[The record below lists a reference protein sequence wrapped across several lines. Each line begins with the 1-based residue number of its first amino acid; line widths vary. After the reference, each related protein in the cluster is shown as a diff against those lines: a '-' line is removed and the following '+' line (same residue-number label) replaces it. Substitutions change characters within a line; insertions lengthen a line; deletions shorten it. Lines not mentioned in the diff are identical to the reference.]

1 MFTNGHNGKVADMI
15 ESRDQLIEETT
26 QSRKWP
32 LPTLVTAAFVVAA
45 LQLGKDVFL
54 PLAIAMLITFAL
66 SPLVSKL
73 RNRGL
78 PMVTTVLSV
87 VTVTFVAIG
96 LFLMIVA
103 SQLGQL
109 ATSLPTF
116 QSNIVTKLESLKDS
130 GSETGVT
137 SHVIRFVTAINDE
150 ITSASKVGTSLQD
163 QAEEDRAMKVEVV
176 APVSALQT
184 LEDVVVPIVSP
195 IATAGLVIVVV
206 IFMLLEREDL
216 RDRFIRLVG
225 SNDLHRTTEVLEE
238 AGSRVANYLLMQLFI
253 NFLYAI
259 PIGIGLYFIGVP
271 NAPLWGMLTLVL
283 RFVPYIGSVLAAAFP
298 LFLAFAVAPGWS
310 LMLWT
315 AGLFAVVEL
324 ISSNVVEPWLYGSRT
339 GVSPLAII
347 VSAIVWTWIWG
358 PLGLVM
364 STPLTVCLVVL
375 GRHVPQFEVFDIL
388 FGDEPVLSPHSRLY
402 QRLLAGDPFEST
414 FRAQEALEDTY
425 IADYYQEVGI
435 PALLLAENDHL
446 RGVMS
451 LAQQEK
457 VAASATRLVADLQPV
472 VIDEIKDLQE
482 LKSTGV
488 SAEGEKQMEPLT
500 GEGFRVVTLGGSSKL
515 DDVAAAMLAQSMA
528 ADGADAIAM
537 NYHDLSPT
545 RFSTLSTVAAD
556 CIVLNFLDPS
566 PSRASL
572 LHIRRLKRAMP
583 DLRVG
588 VVIWRMPADVS
599 GSTQIGAIIGT
610 VTEAKIAEAEEI
622 GADFVTTGLD
632 ATMLKAFT
640 KAPARQLSETPRKP
654 ARPVARNRLKTV

>member
-1 MFTNGHNGKVADMI
+1 
-15 ESRDQLIEETT
+15 
-26 QSRKWP
+26 
-32 LPTLVTAAFVVAA
+32 
-45 LQLGKDVFL
+45 
-54 PLAIAMLITFAL
+54 
-66 SPLVSKL
+66 
-73 RNRGL
+73 
-78 PMVTTVLSV
+78 
-87 VTVTFVAIG
+87 
-96 LFLMIVA
+96 
-103 SQLGQL
+103 L
-109 ATSLPTF
+109 ATSLPSF
-116 QSNIVTKLESLKDS
+116 QANIVTKLESLKDT
-130 GSETGVT
+130 GGETGIT
-137 SHVIRFVTAINDE
+137 SHVVRFVTAVNDE
-150 ITSASKVGTSLQD
+150 ISSASKVGTSPQD
-163 QAEEDRAMKVEVV
+163 QAEEAHAMKVEVV
-176 APVSALQT
+176 DPVSAIQT
-184 LEDVVVPIVSP
+184 LENVVVPIVSP

-238 AGSRVANYLLMQLFI
+238 AGARVANYLLMQLLI

-271 NAPLWGMLTLVL
+271 NAPLWGLLTLVL

-315 AGLFAVVEL
+315 AGLFALVEL
-324 ISSNVVEPWLYGSRT
+324 ISSNVVEPWLYSSRT

-414 FRAQEALEDTY
+414 FRAQEALEETY
-425 IADYYQEVGI
+425 IADYYQEIGI

-451 LAQQEK
+451 LARQEK
-457 VAASATRLVADLQPV
+457 VAASASRLVADLQPV
-472 VIDEIKDLQE
+472 VIEEIKDSQE
-482 LKSTGV
+482 LKPAESHV
-488 SAEGEKQMEPLT
+488 EGEKVEAPLT
-500 GEGFRVVTLGGSSKL
+500 GLGFRVVTLGGSSKL

-528 ADGADAIAM
+528 AEGADAIAM
-537 NYHDLSPT
+537 NYQDLAPI
-545 RFSTLSTVAAD
+545 RFSTLGTIEAD

-588 VVIWRMPADVS
+588 VVIWKMPAEVS
-599 GSTQIGAIIGT
+599 GSAPIGAIIGN
-610 VTEAKIAEAEEI
+610 VTEAKIAEAQEI
-622 GADFVTTGLD
+622 GADFVTTSLD
-632 ATMLKAFT
+632 ATMLSAFT

-654 ARPVARNRLKTV
+654 ARPVTRNRLKAV

>member
-1 MFTNGHNGKVADMI
+1 MT
-15 ESRDQLIEETT
+15 ESKSELGDDAIR
-26 QSRKWP
+26 SGRWH
-32 LPTLVTAAFVVAA
+32 LPTIVTVAFVVAA
-45 LQLGKDVFL
+45 LQLGKDIFL

-73 RNRGL
+73 RNRGV
-78 PMVTTVLSV
+78 PMVATVLSV
-87 VTVTFVAIG
+87 VTVTFMVIG
-96 LFLMIVA
+96 LFVMIVA

-109 ATSLPTF
+109 ATSLPIF
-116 QSNIVTKLESLKDS
+116 QSNIVMKLDTLKDT
-130 GSETGVT
+130 GSETGLT
-137 SHVIRFVTAINDE
+137 SHVVRFVSAINEE
-150 ITSASKVGTSLQD
+150 ISKASKVGTSPQD
-163 QAEEDRAMKVEVV
+163 KAEEERAMKVEVV
-176 APVSALQT
+176 EPVSALQT

-225 SNDLHRTTEVLEE
+225 SHDLHRTTEVLEE
-238 AGSRVANYLLMQLFI
+238 AGSRVANYLLMQLLI

-271 NAPLWGMLTLVL
+271 NAPLWGLLTLVL

-310 LMLWT
+310 LVLWT
-315 AGLFAVVEL
+315 GALFALVEL

-425 IADYYQEVGI
+425 IADYYQDIGI

-457 VAASATRLVADLQPV
+457 VAASAIRLVADLQPV
-472 VIDEIKDLQE
+472 VVEEIKE
-482 LKSTGV
+482 LREMKSPEAD
-488 SAEGEKQMEPLT
+488 AEAGKPGAALV

-537 NYHDLSPT
+537 NYQDLAPT
-545 RFSTLSTVAAD
+545 RFSTLSTVDAD
-556 CIVLNFLDPS
+556 CIILNFLDPS

-583 DLRVG
+583 NLRVG
-588 VVIWRMPADVS
+588 VVIWKMPAEVS
-599 GSTQIGAIIGT
+599 ASAPIGASIGS
-610 VTEAKIAEAEEI
+610 VTDAKIAEASEI
-622 GADFVTTGLD
+622 GADFVTTELD
-632 ATMLKAFT
+632 ATMLKAFS
-640 KAPARQLSETPRKP
+640 KEPARQLNETLRKP
-654 ARPVARNRLKTV
+654 ARPVARNRLKAV

>member
-1 MFTNGHNGKVADMI
+1 MI
-15 ESRDQLIEETT
+15 ESRDQLVEDTA

-32 LPTLVTAAFVVAA
+32 LPTVVTAAFVVAA
-45 LQLGKDVFL
+45 LQLGQEVFL

-87 VTVTFVAIG
+87 VMITFLAIG

-109 ATSLPTF
+109 ATSLPVF
-116 QSNIVTKLESLKDS
+116 QSNIVTKLESVKES
-130 GSETGVT
+130 GSENGVT

-150 ITSASKVGTSLQD
+150 ISKASKVGTSEQD

-176 APVSALQT
+176 APVSAMQT
-184 LEDVVVPIVSP
+184 LKDVVMPIVSP

-206 IFMLLEREDL
+206 IFMLLEREEL

-238 AGSRVANYLLMQLFI
+238 AGARVANYLLMQLFI

-283 RFVPYIGSVLAAAFP
+283 RFVPYIGSFMAAAFP

-315 AGLFAVVEL
+315 AALFAVVEL
-324 ISSNVVEPWLYGSRT
+324 VSSNVVEPWLYGSRT

-457 VAASATRLVADLQPV
+457 LAASANRLVADLQPV
-472 VIDEIKDLQE
+472 VIEEVKELQE
-482 LKSTGV
+482 LKSASS
-488 SAEGEKQMEPLT
+488 SAEGEKSIEPLT
-500 GEGFRVVTLGGSSKL
+500 GEGFRVVTLGGSTKL

-537 NYHDLSPT
+537 NYQDLSPT
-545 RFSTLSTVAAD
+545 RFSALSTIDAD

-588 VVIWRMPADVS
+588 VVIWRMPADVA
-599 GSTQIGAIIGT
+599 GSTQIDAIIGT

-632 ATMLKAFT
+632 ATMLNAFT
-640 KAPARQLSETPRKP
+640 KAPARKLSETARKP
-654 ARPVARNRLKTV
+654 ARPVARNRLKAV

>member
-1 MFTNGHNGKVADMI
+1 MT
-15 ESRDQLIEETT
+15 ESKSELGDDAIR
-26 QSRKWP
+26 SGRWP
-32 LPTLVTAAFVVAA
+32 LPTIVTAAFVVAA

-73 RNRGL
+73 RNRGV
-78 PMVTTVLSV
+78 PMVATVLSV
-87 VTVTFVAIG
+87 VTVTFVVIG
-96 LFLMIVA
+96 LFVMIVA

-109 ATSLPTF
+109 ATSLPIF
-116 QSNIVTKLESLKDS
+116 QSNIVMKLDSLKDT
-130 GSETGVT
+130 GSETGLT
-137 SHVIRFVTAINDE
+137 SHVVRFVSAINEE
-150 ITSASKVGTSLQD
+150 ISKASKVGTSPQD
-163 QAEEDRAMKVEVV
+163 KAEEERAMKVEVV
-176 APVSALQT
+176 EPVSALQT

-225 SNDLHRTTEVLEE
+225 SHDLHRTTEVLEE
-238 AGSRVANYLLMQLFI
+238 AGSRVANYLLMQLLI

-271 NAPLWGMLTLVL
+271 NAPLWGLLTLVL

-310 LMLWT
+310 LVLWT
-315 AGLFAVVEL
+315 GALFALVEL

-425 IADYYQEVGI
+425 IADYYQDIGI

-457 VAASATRLVADLQPV
+457 VAASAIRLVADLQPV
-472 VIDEIKDLQE
+472 VVEEIKE
-482 LKSTGV
+482 LREMKL
-488 SAEGEKQMEPLT
+488 AEDGGEAAKPVATLV

-537 NYHDLSPT
+537 NYQDLAPT
-545 RFSTLSTVAAD
+545 RFSTLSTVDAD
-556 CIVLNFLDPS
+556 CIILNFLDPS

-588 VVIWRMPADVS
+588 VVIWKMPAAVS
-599 GSTQIGAIIGT
+599 ASAPIGASIGT
-610 VTEAKIAEAEEI
+610 VTDAKIAEASEI
-622 GADFVTTGLD
+622 GADFVTTELD
-632 ATMLKAFT
+632 ATMLKAFS
-640 KAPARQLSETPRKP
+640 KEPARQLSESLRKP
-654 ARPVARNRLKTV
+654 TRPVARNRLKAV

>member
-1 MFTNGHNGKVADMI
+1 
-15 ESRDQLIEETT
+15 
-26 QSRKWP
+26 
-32 LPTLVTAAFVVAA
+32 
-45 LQLGKDVFL
+45 
-54 PLAIAMLITFAL
+54 
-66 SPLVSKL
+66 
-73 RNRGL
+73 
-78 PMVTTVLSV
+78 
-87 VTVTFVAIG
+87 
-96 LFLMIVA
+96 
-103 SQLGQL
+103 
-109 ATSLPTF
+109 
-116 QSNIVTKLESLKDS
+116 
-130 GSETGVT
+130 
-137 SHVIRFVTAINDE
+137 
-150 ITSASKVGTSLQD
+150 
-163 QAEEDRAMKVEVV
+163 
-176 APVSALQT
+176 
-184 LEDVVVPIVSP
+184 
-195 IATAGLVIVVV
+195 
-206 IFMLLEREDL
+206 
-216 RDRFIRLVG
+216 
-225 SNDLHRTTEVLEE
+225 
-238 AGSRVANYLLMQLFI
+238 
-253 NFLYAI
+253 
-259 PIGIGLYFIGVP
+259 
-271 NAPLWGMLTLVL
+271 LTLVL

-315 AGLFAVVEL
+315 AGLFALVEL

-457 VAASATRLVADLQPV
+457 IAVSATRLVADLQPV
-472 VIDEIKDLQE
+472 VIEEIKELQD
-482 LKSTGV
+482 LKSTND
-488 SAEGEKQMEPLT
+488 SANPEKQTETLT
-500 GEGFRVVTLGGSSKL
+500 GEGFRIVTLGGSSKL

-537 NYHDLSPT
+537 NYQDLSPT
-545 RFSTLSTVAAD
+545 RFSTLSTVDAD

-583 DLRVG
+583 NVRIG
-588 VVIWRMPADVS
+588 VVIWKMPAEVS
-599 GSTQIGAIIGT
+599 GNAPIGAIIGT
-610 VTEAKIAEAEEI
+610 VTEAKIAEAEAI

-632 ATMLKAFT
+632 ATMLSAFS
-640 KAPARQLSETPRKP
+640 KAPVRQLSETPRKP
-654 ARPVARNRLKTV
+654 ARPIVRNRLKAI

>member
-457 VAASATRLVADLQPV
+457 VAASASRLVSDLQPV

-482 LKSTGV
+482 LKSTSV
-488 SAEGEKQMEPLT
+488 SAEGEKQIEPLT